1 MYTIINIVILLTN
14 GSLKDDP
21 ADGGGFRV
29 EEWLDLL
36 ARQVSPHHKPH
47 PVADKRHAAA
57 PEQAECLEWL
67 TSTTLGRGE
76 VTNG

>member
-1 MYTIINIVILLTN
+1 MINIVILLTN

-21 ADGGGFRV
+21 ADGGGFGV

-47 PVADKRHAAA
+47 PVAGKRNAAA
-57 PEQAECLEWL
+57 PEQAECLQRL
-67 TSTTLGRGE
+67 TSATLGRGE
-76 VTNG
+76 VMNG